1 MSTKEPT
8 IGLDETTTRDD
19 TPNETT
25 AAAIAEGRRLLR
37 DTETRGCRDMDGLR
51 AAVGGRKANE

>member
-1 MSTKEPT
+1 MSTKDPT
-8 IGLDETTTRDD
+8 NGHAETTTRDD

-25 AAAIAEGRRLLR
+25 AAAIAEGCRLLR

-51 AAVGGRKANE
+51 AAVGERKANR